1 MKAGL
6 PAELIK
12 EIEHVQRGF
21 SWGLGNLHSSA
32 LFFVIF
38 HCLFSMFSYANPFHL
53 SLPHMHIY
61 THRHT
66 HMHAHGTH
74 THTHKL
80 LTQLAKAT

>member
-1 MKAGL
+1 
-6 PAELIK
+6 
-12 EIEHVQRGF
+12 
-21 SWGLGNLHSSA
+21 
-32 LFFVIF
+32 
-38 HCLFSMFSYANPFHL
+38 LFSMFSYANPFHL